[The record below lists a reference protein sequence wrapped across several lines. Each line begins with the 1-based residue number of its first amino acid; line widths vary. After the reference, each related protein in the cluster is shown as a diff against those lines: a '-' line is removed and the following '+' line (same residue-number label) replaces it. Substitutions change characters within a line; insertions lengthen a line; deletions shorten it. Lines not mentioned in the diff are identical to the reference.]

1 VVQSYLSDIALTTQI
16 EELRMKLVEI
26 YLQPERYNARIKAT
40 IPAWWVAVYDNG
52 EEQSIC
58 PDYAA
63 SNAQQAEEILV
74 KFLVRS

>member
-1 VVQSYLSDIALTTQI
+1 
-16 EELRMKLVEI
+16 MKLVEI

-52 EEQSIC
+52 TEESIC

-63 SNAQQAEEILV
+63 SNADKAKEILV
-74 KFLVRS
+74 KHLVGV

>member
-1 VVQSYLSDIALTTQI
+1 
-16 EELRMKLVEI
+16 MKLVEV

-58 PDYAA
+58 HDYAA
-63 SNAQQAEEILV
+63 KDAADAESILV
-74 KFLVRS
+74 KMLTRS

>member
-1 VVQSYLSDIALTTQI
+1 MT
-16 EELRMKLVEI
+16 MKLVEI

-52 EEQSIC
+52 DEQSIC

-63 SNAQQAEEILV
+63 SNADEAKQVLIKSLV
-74 KFLVRS
+74 GV